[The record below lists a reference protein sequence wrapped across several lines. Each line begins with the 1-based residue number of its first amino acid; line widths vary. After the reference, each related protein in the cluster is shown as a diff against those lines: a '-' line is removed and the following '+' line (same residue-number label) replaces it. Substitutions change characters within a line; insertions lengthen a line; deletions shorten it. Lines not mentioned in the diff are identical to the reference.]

1 VFAGDYQEHIIM
13 KAKKTFFLL
22 FISFGFTLSVI
33 STYTIQNNEIV
44 SDQLNH
50 PRSSKLAF
58 KSGEKLKY
66 LLHYGIINAGLA
78 ELYVYKSKK
87 KFKGSEEAFN
97 MVGKGWTTGATDWF
111 FKVDDHYE
119 TYMDADKMDALQ
131 FIRRVNEGGFIIN
144 QDYYFDTDSNKVLTQ
159 DNKKFDVP
167 MGVQDML
174 STFYYAR
181 TIDYSKAKVDDIFII
196 PAFVD
201 NEVEYLRIIYKGRET
216 IKTKSGKYKCLKFN
230 PLVLEGRV
238 FKDDEDLSV
247 WITDDDNKIPI
258 LIESKVIVGS
268 IKAELI
274 NYEGLA
280 HPIAKLK

>member
-1 VFAGDYQEHIIM
+1 MRRNRAL
-13 KAKKTFFLL
+13 FLL
-22 FISFGFTLSVI
+22 IIFLSISLGVI
-33 STYTIQNNEIV
+33 PINSPQNEKIV
-44 SDQLNH
+44 NAQLAH
-50 PRSSKLAF
+50 PKSSKLAF

-78 ELYVYKSKK
+78 ELHVYKSKK
-87 KFKGSEEAFN
+87 KFKGNKEAYN

-111 FKVDDHYE
+111 FKVNDHYE
-119 TYMDADKMDALQ
+119 TYMDADDLEALQ
-131 FIRRVNEGGFIIN
+131 FKRRVNEGGFVIN
-144 QDYYFDTDSNKVLTQ
+144 QDYFFDPDSNKVLTQ

-167 MGVQDML
+167 LGVQDML

-181 TIDYSKAKVDDIFII
+181 NIDYSKAEVDDIFVI

-201 NEVEYLRIIYKGRET
+201 NEVEYLRVIYKGKET

-238 FKDDEDLSV
+238 FKDDDDLSV

-258 LIESKVIVGS
+258 LIQSKVIVGS

-280 HPIAKLK
+280 HPLAKIK